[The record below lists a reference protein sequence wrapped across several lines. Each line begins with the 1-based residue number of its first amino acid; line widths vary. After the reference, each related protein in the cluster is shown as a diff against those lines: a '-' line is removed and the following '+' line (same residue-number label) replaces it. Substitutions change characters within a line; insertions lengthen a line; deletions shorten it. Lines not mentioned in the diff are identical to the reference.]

1 MTINELRLSIRQTLL
16 TINNED
22 DESIHN
28 ILDLFLD
35 VLNDKQLKQIEEKPV
50 FLDCEEVDAD
60 EYQDYY
66 IEQKVIKSN
75 TNDRK
80 RNRKTIENSG

>member
-16 TINNED
+16 IINNED

-35 VLNDKQLKQIEEKPV
+35 VVNDKQLKQIEDKLINYYGFET
-50 FLDCEEVDAD
+50 LD
-60 EYQDYY
+60 
-66 IEQKVIKSN
+66 
-75 TNDRK
+75 
-80 RNRKTIENSG
+80 